1 MTALA
6 YLSPLAAK
14 QQQDDGALLVDIRQT
29 DEYLREH
36 IPRAHL
42 YPLAERTTS
51 QQSVTFSTNK
61 PVIFYCL
68 SGLRCQQYAEQ
79 LEALAPPQGAFMLEG
94 GINAWK
100 NQGLPVEQDQN
111 SPLPLMRQVQIAAG
125 GVIVTGVGLG
135 YMINPAYFILAG
147 AVGAG
152 LVFAGIS
159 GFCGMAKLLMVMPWN
174 RHHDMK

>member
-14 QQQDDGALLVDIRQT
+14 QQQDGGALLVDIRQA

-36 IPRAHL
+36 IPRSHL
-42 YPLAERTTS
+42 YPLAERSATH
-51 QQSVTFSTNK
+51 QRMTFSTDK
-61 PVIFYCL
+61 PIIFYCL

-79 LEALAPPQGAFMLEG
+79 LEALAPPQGAFLLEG

-100 NQGLPVEQDQN
+100 NQGLPVEQDR
-111 SPLPLMRQVQIAAG
+111 SHPLPLMRQVQIAAG
-125 GVIVTGVGLG
+125 SLIVTGVGLG
-135 YMINPAYFILAG
+135 YGVNPAYFILSG

-152 LVFAGIS
+152 LIFAGVS
-159 GFCGMAKLLMVMPWN
+159 GFCGMAKLLMAMPWN
-174 RHHDMK
+174 RTGGGR